1 MKPSAP
7 NLPTRS
13 ELFDES
19 RLTDDLTRKF
29 YSKPHPLNEASMIA
43 PFVAFGAQ
51 QFPEDPRVVSEPIAP
66 RTHNVSC

>member
-1 MKPSAP
+1 MKPSTP

-29 YSKPHPLNEASMIA
+29 YSKPHPLNEASMIT
-43 PFVAFGAQ
+43 PFVASVHSSS
-51 QFPEDPRVVSEPIAP
+51 PKTLE
-66 RTHNVSC
+66 

>member
-1 MKPSAP
+1 MKRSTP

-43 PFVAFGAQ
+43 MIAPFVAFGA
-51 QFPEDPRVVSEPIAP
+51 
-66 RTHNVSC
+66 